1 MTAPRLAW
9 GLCGAAL
16 VLAALGLALLALN
29 RTTPGGAVYGYWL
42 EQTALAFAF
51 PTVGAL
57 IAANRP
63 RNPIGWILIAA
74 GLSGALVLFA
84 SEYALYALFSDPGAL
99 PGGRVAAWVSA
110 WAGTVAFGVIFT
122 YLFLLFP
129 DGRLPSA
136 RWRPVAWA
144 AALALGLVM
153 ITSALKPRLTDEA
166 GEPVPQGAPR
176 TVENPVGLDGA
187 GPLLHQIE
195 STAIVLF
202 VLVCVLPAVASLILR
217 YRRSSGERRQQI
229 KWLAYAAGMLAV
241 GIFVVPDV
249 LRALWGETA
258 AVSAVTS
265 ALEVVPVIG
274 IPLATGIAI
283 LRHRLYDIDLVIR
296 RTLVYGALTA
306 TLGATYFGLRAP
318 GQPRR
323 GRVRARGGGLDAGGR
338 GAVPPGAGAHP
349 GRGGPPLLPP
359 PLRRRAA
366 RWRRSGRGC
375 AMSSTSRR
383 SAPTCAM
390 SCATPCS
397 RRTSP
402 CGSGAGDETAALGA
416 LAPHRRDRRRTDR
429 RGARGR
435 DRRIHLLH
443 GLRARVRD
451 RRRPHRVAA
460 PAQPDRVD
468 PAQRGHRLRDRRH
481 DRGIAPTVGGPAAGR
496 R

>member
-42 EQTALAFAF
+42 EQAALAFAF

-57 IAANRP
+57 VAANRP

-74 GLSGALVLFA
+74 GLSGAIVLFA

-110 WAGTVAFGVIFT
+110 WAGTVAFGVIFSF
-122 YLFLLFP
+122 LFLLFP

-136 RWRPVAWA
+136 RWRPVAWSA
-144 AALALGLVM
+144 VAALGLVM
-153 ITSALKPRLTDEA
+153 IASALKPRLTDEA
-166 GEPVPQGAPR
+166 GEPVPRGAPR
-176 TVENPVGLDGA
+176 TVDNPVGLDGA

-217 YRRSSGERRQQI
+217 YRGSSGERRQQI

-296 RTLVYGALTA
+296 RTLIYGALTA
-306 TLGATYFGLRAP
+306 TLGGVYLGSVLLISLAVGESGLAVAVSTLAVAALFRPA
-318 GQPRR
+318 
-323 GRVRARGGGLDAGGR
+323 RARIQ
-338 GAVPPGAGAHP
+338 AVVD
-349 GRGGPPLLPP
+349 RRFF
-359 PLRRRAA
+359 RRRYDAA
-366 RWRRSGRGC
+366 LTLE
-375 AMSSTSRR
+375 AF
-383 SAPTCAM
+383 
-390 SCATPCS
+390 
-397 RRTSP
+397 
-402 CGSGAGDETAALGA
+402 GARLRDELDLEALGA
-416 LAPHRRDRRRTDR
+416 DL
-429 RGARGR
+429 RGV
-435 DRRIHLLH
+435 
-443 GLRARVRD
+443 VRD
-451 RRRPHRVAA
+451 TVQ
-460 PAQPDRVD
+460 PAHVSLWL
-468 PAQRGHRLRDRRH
+468 RGPR
-481 DRGIAPTVGGPAAGR
+481 
-496 R
+496 